1 MRDMNL
7 PEADQDFLRDLVKVS
22 RQRARHV
29 RWVDRD
35 GTARITTLNEA
46 DATRLNALARRLGVG
61 SDAGLVPDP
70 EVIVEGFHEEF
81 EELRAE
87 ARRRVNAA

>member
-1 MRDMNL
+1 MNL
-7 PEADQDFLRDLVKVS
+7 PEADQDFLRELVKGS

-46 DATRLNALARRLGVG
+46 DGSRLNALARRLGIG
-61 SDAGLVPDP
+61 SDAV
-70 EVIVEGFHEEF
+70 
-81 EELRAE
+81 LRE
-87 ARRRVNAA
+87 AAHLPVAKRPPRPAA